1 MIRSFLG
8 DNIVFLKTTGL
19 ATALLLSG
27 GIMVNANAASSGG
40 TSPVSATFQITMTIQ
55 KACSVTAG
63 SNIALGT
70 VNSLATNTSGT
81 SNITVAC
88 SKTTPYNIG
97 LAPSNAS
104 TTGAG
109 TMASVA
115 NSATNTDKVPYQLYS
130 NSGDS
135 TIWGNTATSIAV
147 GNGVAG
153 TGAGIAHPATISV
166 FAVAPSADFTPDSY
180 ADTVTVNVNF

>member
-1 MIRSFLG
+1 MTHSFLR

-19 ATALLLSG
+19 ATALLFGG
-27 GIMVNANAASSGG
+27 GIMVNASAASSGG
-40 TSPVSATFQITMTIQ
+40 TSPVTATFQVTMTIQ

-63 SNIALGT
+63 NNIALGT
-70 VNSLATNTSGT
+70 VNAIAANTSGT
-81 SNITVAC
+81 SNISVAC
-88 SKTTPYNIG
+88 SKTTPYFIG

-109 TMASVA
+109 TMGSVA

-135 TIWGNTATSIAV
+135 TVWGNTATSTSI
-147 GNGVAG
+147 GNGVTG
-153 TGAGIAHPATISV
+153 TGTGIAHPATIAV

-180 ADTVTVNVNF
+180 SDTVTVNVNF